1 MTVNSG
7 IVMAGWDH
15 RTLPL
20 SELEE
25 AKRAVEGASPASLLA
40 LGVHGAVS
48 VLTCHRVE
56 LYLEGPVEELRIS
69 MPHLLSTWSGARL
82 KDGPPLVAE
91 DEGAGRHLLRVAAGL
106 EAAVLGDGNVMGQLR
121 SAYREACEGCHA
133 GPILHRLFHT
143 AFRTGKRVRT
153 ETGLGRGGRSVAG
166 EAVVVIH
173 RALGNLAGRRVLVLG
188 AGEMARV
195 AAERLA
201 GRGVGRL
208 LISNRSLDRAQEL
221 AESTGGEVVPWS
233 WRAKILPTV
242 DAVIVGT
249 GAQHAVLRAEELEE
263 AASSKGRLIA
273 VDLSLPRNLEAPVKG
288 IPELEIIDL
297 QGLGILLEGERER
310 RRGAVKRAEE
320 IVEEELKKWLS
331 WTGERS
337 NSLCRRRVAG

>member
-1 MTVNSG
+1 MKNG
-7 IVMAGWDH
+7 IVLAGWDH

-20 SELEE
+20 SELEKTRRS
-25 AKRAVEGASPASLLA
+25 AEGASPASLLA

-56 LYLEGPVEELRIS
+56 LYLEGPVEELKITL
-69 MPHLLSTWSGARL
+69 PQLLSTWSGGRL
-82 KDGPPLVAE
+82 ESGAPVVAGD
-91 DEGAGRHLLRVAAGL
+91 DEAGRHLLRVAAGL

-121 SAYREACEGCHA
+121 TAYREACDGCHA

-173 RALGNLAGRRVLVLG
+173 RALGGLAGRRVLVLG
-188 AGEMARV
+188 AGEMAGI
-195 AAERLA
+195 AAERLV

-249 GAQHAVLRAEELEE
+249 GAPEAVLGAEELEH
-263 AASSKGRLIA
+263 AAKSKSRLIA
-273 VDLSLPRNLEAPVKG
+273 VDLSLPRNLEAPVKEIRG
-288 IPELEIIDL
+288 LEIIDL

-310 RRGAVKRAEE
+310 RRSAVLRAEE

-337 NSLCRRRVAG
+337 NSLCKRRVAG